1 MVEKYTFVNN
11 MGVGGEHYNS
21 SKTKPMKNN
30 YLRGNSIMR
39 QLKRPI
45 TGAEELEFKS
55 GSPI

>member
-1 MVEKYTFVNN
+1 
-11 MGVGGEHYNS
+11 MGVGWEHHNS
-21 SKTKPMKNN
+21 GKTKPIKNN

-55 GSPI
+55 GNPI